1 MRANR
6 TQQGFT
12 LMELMIVVA
21 ILAILTMAAIPS
33 LQNYLATSR
42 MNVHLNNYEEAKRFV
57 AGECAKAVAGGTR
70 VNVVSTLNG
79 NGTKTAPGNT
89 ADPLAPAFAT
99 TADATDSSGQVI
111 LNGLD
116 GNGRVQPGT
125 NVTISLGTVP
135 VTGATTD
142 QYPGGTAAAMPAAT
156 TINCASN

>member
-1 MRANR
+1 MVSFRK
-6 TQQGFT
+6 QQGFT

-57 AGECAKAVAGGTR
+57 AGECAKAVAGGIRTQ
-70 VNVVSTLNG
+70 VVATLNS

-89 ADPLAPAFAT
+89 VNAPAFAA
-99 TADATDSSGQVI
+99 TANSTDSSGQI
-111 LNGLD
+111 IITGLTSD
-116 GNGRVQPGT
+116 LVVPGT
-125 NVTISLGTVP
+125 NVTVSLGTVP
-135 VTGATTD
+135 VSGATTA
-142 QYPGGTAAAMPAAT
+142 QYPGGTATSMPSAS